1 MAQYQNAYRSTLN
14 TEDDEHLNENDAT
27 RTQDPTSVTTL
38 EDAPEISVE
47 ETTYKGRYD
56 SLKVHYDK
64 TVNELRS
71 KISDL
76 SNQMQNS
83 KEISSLPKTPEELQT
98 WRKEFPDVYDIIRTV
113 ARMEA
118 TDERKAID
126 TKLEQLNVVA
136 RQTQR
141 EKAEAI
147 LLRYHPDFGELRAD
161 PAFHSWAKEQPVQ
174 IQSWLYENEDDPL
187 LAAKAVDLYKAEKGI
202 KRASKPDSK
211 ANARDASLAVTR
223 APQAPTDRTDDGK
236 RIWKASEVRK
246 LTPRQFERLEEEI
259 DAAIREERFIQD
271 D

>member
-1 MAQYQNAYRSTLN
+1 
-14 TEDDEHLNENDAT
+14 
-27 RTQDPTSVTTL
+27 
-38 EDAPEISVE
+38 
-47 ETTYKGRYD
+47 
-56 SLKVHYDK
+56 LKVHYDK
-64 TVNELRS
+64 TVNELRT
-71 KISDL
+71 KIGEL
-76 SNQMQNS
+76 STQMQNT

-126 TKLEQLNVVA
+126 TKLEQLNVVT

-147 LLRYHPDFGELRAD
+147 LMRYHPDFDTIRAD
-161 PAFHSWAKEQPVQ
+161 PAFHTWAKEQPMQ

-202 KRASKPDSK
+202 KRAPKADSK
-211 ANARDASLAVTR
+211 NAARDASLVVTK
-223 APQAPTDRTDDGK
+223 APQAPADRTDDGK

-246 LTPRQFERLEEEI
+246 LTPRQFEKLEDEL
-259 DAAIREERFIQD
+259 DSAISEGRFIQD
-271 D
+271 E